1 MSRATSALNV
11 RILPL
16 REEDIPD
23 LVRLARDIWYA
34 HYPSIITVEQIE
46 YMLDQRY
53 RPEVIREQLASRT
66 AWWDKLL
73 LDGAMVA
80 FTSYELGE
88 HTGAMKLDKLYV
100 RYDLRRRGYG
110 SLLMRHVEGQA
121 RSRGNTRLYLQVNK
135 NNASAIEFYLR
146 KGFTVSEAARFDIGR
161 GFIMDDYVMSKAL
174 PAA

>member
-1 MSRATSALNV
+1 MTKSAPDL

-23 LVRLARDIWYA
+23 LARLARDIWYQ

-53 RPEVIREQLASRT
+53 RPDVIREQVASGT

-80 FTSYELGE
+80 FTSYEIGKHPE
-88 HTGAMKLDKLYV
+88 EMKLDKLYV
-100 RYDLRRRGYG
+100 RYDLRGHGYG
-110 SLLMRHVEGQA
+110 SLLLRHVEGRA
-121 RSRGNTRLYLQVNK
+121 RAQGCTRVYLQVNK
-135 NNASAIEFYLR
+135 NNTSAIEAYLR
-146 KGFTVSEAARFDIGR
+146 NGFAVSEAARFDIGN
-161 GFIMDDYVMSKAL
+161 GFVMDDYVMSKL
-174 PAA
+174 LAAT

>member
-1 MSRATSALNV
+1 MSSATSALNV

-88 HTGAMKLDKLYV
+88 HTDAMKLDKLYV
-100 RYDLRRRGYG
+100 RYDLRR
-110 SLLMRHVEGQA
+110 
-121 RSRGNTRLYLQVNK
+121 TRLREP
-135 NNASAIEFYLR
+135 ADAPR
-146 KGFTVSEAARFDIGR
+146 RRAAPAP
-161 GFIMDDYVMSKAL
+161 VAAL
-174 PAA
+174 ACISR

>member
-34 HYPSIITVEQIE
+34 HYPSIITIEQIE

-80 FTSYELGE
+80 FTSCELGE
-88 HTGAMKLDKLYV
+88 HPDAMKLDKLYV
-100 RYDLRRRGYG
+100 RNDLHGRGYG
-110 SLLMRHVEGQA
+110 SMLMHHAAEQA
-121 RSRGNTRLYLQVNK
+121 RARGCTRLYLQVNK
-135 NNASAIEFYLR
+135 NNRSAIEAYL
-146 KGFTVSEAARFDIGR
+146 KNGFVVIQAATFEIGG
-161 GFIMDDYVMSKAL
+161 GFVMDDYVMAKEIQ
-174 PAA
+174 P